1 MKSGKIVNGVY
12 SPPENAPA
20 WLALGYG
27 GNYAEEAVVQW
38 WNPEWRDII
47 INGGSPYVNVA
58 TGDNTSSIDRII
70 SQGFDGAY
78 LDNVG
83 VYSRTSGGG
92 GWNAFEAYWL
102 ANGGIP
108 GEDAPYIPVT
118 SVGTGNRQADVDFA
132 IKSANGKGY
141 SVYLKDADTLGP
153 FTLYRDV
160 NYNSKGAHIKG
171 LTNGRTYLAY
181 VVYAAGG
188 ATSRTETVILRP
200 GSPAT

>member
-1 MKSGKIVNGVY
+1 MVEPRVAGS
-12 SPPENAPA
+12 
-20 WLALGYG
+20 
-27 GNYAEEAVVQW
+27 
-38 WNPEWRDII
+38 II
-47 INGGSPYVNVA
+47 IYGGSPYANVA

-102 ANGGIP
+102 ANGGIS

-118 SVGTGNRQADVDFA
+118 GVGTGDGRADIDIA

-141 SVYLKDADTLGP
+141 SVYLKDADVLGP
-153 FTLYRDV
+153 FTLYRNV

-171 LTNGRTYLAY
+171 LTNGRTISP
-181 VVYAAGG
+181 
-188 ATSRTETVILRP
+188 TSCTPEAVRRRERRR
-200 GSPAT
+200 